1 MKVVVDR
8 NVCISAADCVAIA
21 PNTFELDAEGK
32 AFVTNPDGHDLVTIL
47 EAAKACPVACIYVYD
62 DDGKQLW
69 PEQGSPSA
77 DALKSAKET
86 NAPPHTVV

>member
-21 PNTFELDAEGK
+21 PDTFELDEEGK
-32 AFVTNPDGHDLVTIL
+32 AKVKQPIGNDPATVL

-62 DDGKQLW
+62 DAGKQLW
-69 PEQGSPSA
+69 PEQGTPP
-77 DALKSAKET
+77 
-86 NAPPHTVV
+86 APPAT